1 MHNLDYYGSTVRN
14 WEKSTRQWLGTRS
27 STPYKEWK
35 LTGPGRELE
44 GQLRAALT
52 TGQNLRREKTR
63 AFKAQQPAGPVV
75 PTEVFAPDMRFET
88 LDSPDMELFYSGLGP
103 PIPEQYH
110 PAPLALTTGHEDRPE
125 ARRVSR
131 SRTTTKAAQGH
142 PRP

>member
-1 MHNLDYYGSTVRN
+1 MA
-14 WEKSTRQWLGTRS
+14 GTRS
-27 STPYKEWK
+27 STPYK

-88 LDSPDMELFYSGLGP
+88 LDSPDMELFYSGLDP

-110 PAPLALTTGHEDRPE
+110 PAPLALTTAPVTMKT
-125 ARRVSR
+125 A
-131 SRTTTKAAQGH
+131 
-142 PRP
+142 PRPAPSLAVEQPPKRRP